1 MPPALGAPAGCR
13 TLAFGVTRTRIVLLV
28 VLALVIATVCIR
40 LGFWQLERLAERRA
54 ENARVAAGL
63 AGAPIPI
70 EAVSAD
76 SSQSRAQRV
85 EVRGTFDYAHEITL
99 INRSRDG
106 APGVNILTP
115 LRIPGRD
122 TAVIINRGW
131 VYSPDGAAVDLARW
145 REPVNA
151 RGTAY
156 VSWLGTQATGDS
168 ALAGASVRVAPG
180 SEGTAGTPGGAGA
193 GDGNAA
199 ERDTVTRRVAR
210 LQRESIARLLPYPI
224 APYQLILIDESS
236 ANAAGA
242 PGYGGASPAPFG
254 TAVVDPTRPV
264 RIPLPALDEG
274 PHRSY
279 ALQWFAF
286 AAIAL
291 IGTAAVVRG
300 ERASRTRAPL

>member
-1 MPPALGAPAGCR
+1 M
-13 TLAFGVTRTRIVLLV
+13 TRTRIILLAA
-28 VLALVIATVCIR
+28 LALIIAAVCIR

-85 EVRGTFDYAHEITL
+85 EVRGTFDFAHEITL

-122 TAVIINRGW
+122 TAVIVNRGW
-131 VYSPDGAAVDLARW
+131 VYSPDGAAVDLGRW
-145 REPVNA
+145 REPVDA

-156 VSWLGTQATGDS
+156 VSWLGTQAMGDA
-168 ALAGASVRVAPG
+168 ALESGSSRAAPDVAVAGRTDGDA
-180 SEGTAGTPGGAGA
+180 E
-193 GDGNAA
+193 DGNAVQ
-199 ERDTVTRRVAR
+199 RDSETRRVTR
-210 LQRESIARLLPYPI
+210 LQREAIARLLPYPV

-236 ANAAGA
+236 GSATGTS
-242 PGYGGASPAPFG
+242 GYGGASPAPFG

-274 PHRSY
+274 PHKSY

-300 ERASRTRAPL
+300 EWAGRTRTPL